1 MPKKILRY
9 LYSNFQLSLKAFYFY
24 IPTSIFAIPLIFWG
38 AFPTSF
44 AELIWVGLLVTL
56 LTFCV
61 YWFLFTICKGFMH
74 RYRLIVGISILLI
87 TGISR
92 GLIMF
97 IMFDALGYQNSAS
110 LSGRISNSIWNI
122 SIWIGFGSIFIESKR
137 RFVRSYRAALTQILV
152 LKLRSNSMSQSGY
165 SYIADQILQMQLR
178 LKGAVE
184 QNTSASE
191 DSGPGQ
197 ALADALRRELQ
208 EELKPLSQQLWVK
221 SAYDPPS
228 LHFASVLMT
237 SVTQLTFR
245 FHLVASIYAGSSL
258 LNTIFLVEP
267 RVSLAYASLIYLM
280 FYIVNKV
287 REILIR
293 QFEGQKEL
301 INLLFVA
308 LVGFIVLIG
317 STFIFALMGLIAL
330 YSAAAL
336 IAPTLSALIV
346 AASFIELAF
355 SDRKTLIEIL
365 SRESKIENE
374 QFLDKVHR
382 GNAASFLHNSL
393 QSELTALALQ
403 LDAVI
408 KNPEAHQSKIVM
420 EKVESFISRSR
431 NEDFM
436 NFLET
441 PEIRLKR
448 ILNSW
453 EGIAKIEVSMD
464 ENIYDDPARASLM
477 VQLIQESVANA
488 IRSGRANEISI
499 SGEFSGDSIRITVSD
514 NGKASTPKGKRGIGS
529 EWIDSIATTDW
540 VLEETDKGRT
550 LKLEI

>member
-9 LYSNFQLSLKAFYFY
+9 LYLNFQISLKAFYFY

-44 AELIWVGLLVTL
+44 AELVWVGLLVTL

-97 IMFDALGYQNSAS
+97 IMFDALGYQNPAS

-184 QNTSASE
+184 RNTSASK

-197 ALADALRRELQ
+197 ALADALRKELQ

-228 LHFASVLMT
+228 LRFASVLKT
-237 SVTQLTFR
+237 SITQLTFR
-245 FHLVASIYAGSSL
+245 FHLVASIYSGSSL

-287 REILIR
+287 RVILIR
-293 QFEGQKEL
+293 QFEGQKEQ

-317 STFIFALMGLIAL
+317 STFIFDLMGLIAL

>member
-1 MPKKILRY
+1 
-9 LYSNFQLSLKAFYFY
+9 
-24 IPTSIFAIPLIFWG
+24 
-38 AFPTSF
+38 
-44 AELIWVGLLVTL
+44 
-56 LTFCV
+56 
-61 YWFLFTICKGFMH
+61 
-74 RYRLIVGISILLI
+74 
-87 TGISR
+87 
-92 GLIMF
+92 
-97 IMFDALGYQNSAS
+97 
-110 LSGRISNSIWNI
+110 
-122 SIWIGFGSIFIESKR
+122 
-137 RFVRSYRAALTQILV
+137 
-152 LKLRSNSMSQSGY
+152 
-165 SYIADQILQMQLR
+165 
-178 LKGAVE
+178 
-184 QNTSASE
+184 
-191 DSGPGQ
+191 
-197 ALADALRRELQ
+197 
-208 EELKPLSQQLWVK
+208 
-221 SAYDPPS
+221 
-228 LHFASVLMT
+228 
-237 SVTQLTFR
+237 
-245 FHLVASIYAGSSL
+245 
-258 LNTIFLVEP
+258 
-267 RVSLAYASLIYLM
+267 
-280 FYIVNKV
+280 
-287 REILIR
+287 
-293 QFEGQKEL
+293 
-301 INLLFVA
+301 
-308 LVGFIVLIG
+308 
-317 STFIFALMGLIAL
+317 MGLIAL

-355 SDRKTLIEIL
+355 SDRRTLIEIL